1 MKEKQSSKVVV
12 DGSMFIGKNVY
23 TSHCQHQT
31 KISYGFFPP
40 FSVHLYAFII
50 SRVFM
55 AHVINPQ
62 AEEILD
68 KEFKC
73 LNLGFV
79 RLVDYMGGDESI
91 VQAARVSYGKG
102 TKTVNEDR
110 GLIRYLMRHM
120 HTTPFEMVELKF
132 HVKLPIF
139 VARQW
144 IRHRT
149 ANVNEYSGRYSVM
162 KDEFYIPDH
171 NSIHYQSLRNKQGRA
186 QEEVPAELR
195 QKVLDILTNAQHQT
209 YAEYEQ
215 MLEAEIARELARIHL
230 PLSLYTEWYW
240 KIDLHNLFHFLRL
253 RIDPH
258 AQYEIRV
265 YGEAMAEVT
274 KKVAP
279 MASEA
284 FEDYML
290 KGERFS
296 RLELKVIA
304 EKLDTQCITKEFLE
318 TKGLKGREAEEFLE
332 KLEKLKTT
340 P

>member
-1 MKEKQSSKVVV
+1 
-12 DGSMFIGKNVY
+12 
-23 TSHCQHQT
+23 
-31 KISYGFFPP
+31 
-40 FSVHLYAFII
+40 
-50 SRVFM
+50 M
-55 AHVINPQ
+55 AHVTNPA
-62 AEEILD
+62 AEEILE
-68 KEFKC
+68 KEYPC
-73 LNLGFV
+73 LNAGFV
-79 RLVDYMGGDESI
+79 RLIDYMGGDESI

-110 GLIRYLMRHM
+110 GLIRYLMRHL

-162 KDEFYIPDH
+162 KDEFYVPEH
-171 NSIHYQSLRNKQGRA
+171 QAIHFQNLRNKQGRR
-186 QEEVPAELR
+186 EEDVPSELR
-195 QKVLDILTNAQHQT
+195 QKVLEILTSSQEKL
-209 YAEYEQ
+209 YGEYEQ
-215 MLEAEIARELARIHL
+215 MLESDIARELARINL

-265 YGEAMAEVT
+265 YGEAVAEIT

-279 MASEA
+279 MAWEA
-284 FEDYML
+284 FEDYRVHAIGL
-290 KGERFS
+290 S
-296 RLELKVIA
+296 RLEQEVIERLA
-304 EKLDTQCITKEFLE
+304 AAADGSAPPAADGKQALRPRFVPFAGARQRT
-318 TKGLKGREAEEFLE
+318 GRADR
-332 KLEKLKTT
+332 
-340 P
+340 

>member
-1 MKEKQSSKVVV
+1 
-12 DGSMFIGKNVY
+12 
-23 TSHCQHQT
+23 
-31 KISYGFFPP
+31 
-40 FSVHLYAFII
+40 
-50 SRVFM
+50 M
-55 AHVINPQ
+55 AHVTNPQ

-68 KEFKC
+68 KEYTC
-73 LNLGFV
+73 LNAGFV
-79 RLVDYMGGDESI
+79 RLIDYMGGDESI
-91 VQAARVSYGKG
+91 VQSARVSYGKG

-162 KDEFYIPDH
+162 KDEFYVPEH
-171 NSIHYQSLRNKQGRA
+171 QAIHFQSLRNKQGRR
-186 QEEVPAELR
+186 EEDVPPELR
-195 QKVLDILTNAQHQT
+195 QKVLAILTSSQEKL
-209 YAEYEQ
+209 YDEYEQ
-215 MLEAEIARELARIHL
+215 MLESDIARELARINL

-265 YGEAMAEVT
+265 YGEAMAEIT
-274 KKVAP
+274 KRVAP
-279 MASEA
+279 MAWEA

-290 KGERFS
+290 KSEKFS
-296 RLELKVIA
+296 RLELAVIA
-304 EKLDTQCITKEFLE
+304 EYLTTDGITIEYLE
-318 TKGLKGREAEEFLE
+318 ARGFGKREVEEFLE
-332 KLEKLKTT
+332 KLKKLEASKLKITVNDSN
-340 P
+340 

>member
-1 MKEKQSSKVVV
+1 M
-12 DGSMFIGKNVY
+12 
-23 TSHCQHQT
+23 
-31 KISYGFFPP
+31 
-40 FSVHLYAFII
+40 A
-50 SRVFM
+50 RVL
-55 AHVINPQ
+55 NPQ

-73 LNLGFV
+73 LNAGFV
-79 RLVDYMGGDESI
+79 RLIDYMGGDESI

-102 TKTVNEDR
+102 TKTVSEDR
-110 GLIRYLMRHM
+110 GLIRYLMRHL

-162 KDEFYIPDH
+162 KDEFYVPEH
-171 NSIHYQSLRNKQGRA
+171 QAIHYQSLRNKQGRA
-186 QEEVPAELR
+186 EEEVPAELR
-195 QKVLDILTNAQHQT
+195 GKVLGILASSQRQL
-209 YAEYEQ
+209 YSEYEQ
-215 MLEAEIARELARIHL
+215 LLDDDIARELARINL

-258 AQYEIRV
+258 AQFEIRV
-265 YGEAMAEVT
+265 YGEAMAEIT

-279 MASEA
+279 MAWEA

-296 RLELKVIA
+296 RLELQIIA
-304 EKLDTQCITKEFLE
+304 GQINLQKITKESLE
-318 TKGLKGREAEEFLE
+318 SMGLKGREADEFLE
-332 KLEKLKTT
+332 KLRNLAKA
-340 P
+340 

>member
-1 MKEKQSSKVVV
+1 
-12 DGSMFIGKNVY
+12 
-23 TSHCQHQT
+23 
-31 KISYGFFPP
+31 
-40 FSVHLYAFII
+40 L
-50 SRVFM
+50 
-55 AHVINPQ
+55 AHVLVPQ

-73 LNLGFV
+73 LNAGFV
-79 RLVDYMGGDESI
+79 RLIDYMGGDESI

-110 GLIRYLMRHM
+110 GLIRYLMRHL

-162 KDEFYIPDH
+162 KDEFYIPEH
-171 NSIHYQSLRNKQGRA
+171 GAIHFQSLRNKQGRS
-186 QEEVPAELR
+186 EDEVPEELR
-195 QKVLDILTNAQHQT
+195 GKVLEILTSSQQKL
-209 YAEYEQ
+209 YGEYEG
-215 MLEAEIARELARIHL
+215 MLESDIARELARINL

-265 YGEAMAEVT
+265 YGEVMAEMT
-274 KKVAP
+274 KRVAP
-279 MASEA
+279 MAWEA
-284 FEDYML
+284 FEDYII
-290 KGERFS
+290 KSEKFS
-296 RLELKVIA
+296 RLEMNIIA
-304 EKLDTQCITKEFLE
+304 EHFNTSGITKEYLE
-318 TKGLKGREAEEFLE
+318 SKGLGKREAEEFLE
-332 KLEKLKTT
+332 KLKCLAKK
-340 P
+340 